1 MPASF
6 VETGII
12 FSSFY
17 DNRVPQME
25 VLKKLEKLEKFKKL
39 KPYALQLNIH
49 PLKAVGFNF

>member
-12 FSSFY
+12 FY
-17 DNRVPQME
+17 PLKPQME
-25 VLKKLEKLEKFKKL
+25 KLKKL

>member
-12 FSSFY
+12 FLSSY

-25 VLKKLEKLEKFKKL
+25 VLKKLEKLEKLKNL

>member
-1 MPASF
+1 MPVSF

-12 FSSFY
+12 FY
-17 DNRVPQME
+17 PLIPQMKK
-25 VLKKLEKLEKFKKL
+25 LKKLEKLKKL